1 LAIITGVLGRIRKRS
16 TDDNLAGLGKTLDRG
31 ERNVKRLLDL
41 QIKIDDILN
50 QRSVEEKKRIIKII
64 EDAVSFVEEYTEE
77 SYNQNVKILQDV
89 SERLEFIYSSNK
101 ITIETIPLDEFLHGV
116 CNKAL
121 SSIEGRNLKI
131 IRNFPKEMF
140 LDMDRNI
147 LYKLCG
153 GILKNAIENTPD
165 EGIIEI
171 NARLEDDEICIAFQ
185 DYGVGITPQNQK
197 LIFGGFFHTQDT
209 NLYSSK
215 KPYEFN
221 AGGSGSDLLRTKVFS
236 ERYGFSVD
244 FDSTRCKFIPTDRE
258 VCPGRISACQ
268 SITKKSDCLSSG
280 GSVFSIKFSVSQ

>member
-1 LAIITGVLGRIRKRS
+1 
-16 TDDNLAGLGKTLDRG
+16 
-31 ERNVKRLLDL
+31 
-41 QIKIDDILN
+41 
-50 QRSVEEKKRIIKII
+50 VE
-64 EDAVSFVEEYTEE
+64 VY
-77 SYNQNVKILQDV
+77 
-89 SERLEFIYSSNK
+89 
-101 ITIETIPLDEFLHGV
+101 
-116 CNKAL
+116 
-121 SSIEGRNLKI
+121 
-131 IRNFPKEMF
+131 
-140 LDMDRNI
+140 
-147 LYKLCG
+147 
-153 GILKNAIENTPD
+153 D

-258 VCPGRISACQ
+258 MCPGRISACQ